1 MPGSAR
7 VIFEEGF
14 TSLPGPLDDAEAEV
28 LKVLQDEQKIQQAL
42 AMPTILLVDAAL
54 TGMSVFRPM
63 NVWAQ
68 RLNVLLPK
76 DTPFVGIAVMMP
88 ELISPDAPLAL
99 VTRPG
104 IDPATLAAVK
114 KLAADLDLGE
124 VA

>member
-1 MPGSAR
+1 MPGSSR

-14 TSLPGPLDDAEAEV
+14 SSLPGPLDDAEAEV
-28 LKVLQDEQKIQQAL
+28 VKVVQDEQKIQQAL
-42 AMPTILLVDAAL
+42 AMPIILLVDAAL

-68 RLNVLLPK
+68 RPNVQLPA
-76 DTPFVGIAVMMP
+76 DSPFVGIAVMMP

-104 IDPATLAAVK
+104 IDSATLAAVK
-114 KLAADLDLGE
+114 KLAADLGLGE